1 MFQSQIFLNF
11 SYTQAFYY
19 QSKEQIISCE
29 KKNKYYCYQKGTTGL
44 AIYITSW

>member
-1 MFQSQIFLNF
+1 MFQSQIFSNL

-29 KKNKYYCYQKGTTGL
+29 KKTNIT
-44 AIYITSW
+44 AIKKVLQD